1 MRGMGA
7 IGGPL
12 YTVEVRPSRH
22 DPGGFTW
29 AIRDRG
35 KLVRGSYRP
44 HASEGA
50 ARAVA
55 LAEIER
61 LNGHDAVQNEA

>member
-1 MRGMGA
+1 MGA
-7 IGGPL
+7 NGGHL

-22 DPGGFTW
+22 EPGRFTW

-44 HASEGA
+44 YPSEGA
-50 ARAVA
+50 ARAIA
-55 LAEIER
+55 LAEVER
-61 LNGHDAVQNEA
+61 LIGQDEPQVDD